1 MNVIHFWGSQRT
13 KRNFSEREAERR
25 EGRVRVGV
33 VSVSRTTKSSTNL
46 WHKIVQSSHCSR
58 HRSWIIIWT
67 KQRKKNLFVCIL
79 DNFDDEAKKH
89 LFVFDFCSKKREY
102 KNWRTETIG
111 ENALLQLQ
119 LVSFLPSA
127 RLMRLHANVSSQFEN
142 SAQQF
147 FHRLRSIRTHHS
159 LSSGNLLFGRSK
171 VKNGNRLGFAK
182 LLLMT

>member
-1 MNVIHFWGSQRT
+1 MAQDCPELTLLPTS
-13 KRNFSEREAERR
+13 
-25 EGRVRVGV
+25 V
-33 VSVSRTTKSSTNL
+33 VNNNL
-46 WHKIVQSSHCSR
+46 
-58 HRSWIIIWT
+58 
-67 KQRKKNLFVCIL
+67 
-79 DNFDDEAKKH
+79 DEATQKKIRSCAFWTTLTTRQKKH